1 MSKRI
6 IVVFGATGSQGGPVA
21 RALISDGTFAVRAVT
36 RDPNKSASQELK
48 TLGADLFK
56 GDLDHIETL
65 KPALTGAYGAFVVTS
80 SYWENGSKEKEV
92 AQGKALADLSKDTK
106 LKHVVFTGLEN
117 VKKLTEGKL
126 EVLHFDG
133 KGEVEEYFRDI
144 NVPMTSIRM
153 PSFFD
158 NFLNYFRPQKAPD
171 GDGYLLALPMGDF
184 PMDGLAVDDLGP
196 VVVSVLKAPEQFIGR
211 DIGLSSEKLTTEQYA
226 AIMTKSTGKKIKDA
240 KMTPEAYEKLGFPG
254 AVDLANMFRF
264 YKMKPNRD
272 IQLTLQL
279 NPKVKKFAEW
289 MELKKDAFRDL

>member
-6 IVVFGATGSQGGPVA
+6 IVVFGATGAQGGSVA

-48 TLGADLFK
+48 KLGAELFK

-65 KPALTGAYGAFVVTS
+65 KPALTGAYGAFVVTN
-80 SYWENGSKEKEV
+80 YWEHGSKEKEV
-92 AQGKALADLSKDTK
+92 AQGKALADLSKDTD
-106 LKHVVFTGLEN
+106 LQYVVFSGLEN
-117 VKKLTEGKL
+117 VKRLTEGKL

-153 PSFFD
+153 PCYFD

-171 GDGYLLALPMGDF
+171 GDGYLLAVPMGDI

-226 AIMTKSTGKKIKDA
+226 AIMTKFTGKKIKDA
-240 KMTPEAYEKLGFPG
+240 KMTPESYEILGFPG
-254 AVDLANMFRF
+254 AKELANMFRF
-264 YKMKPNRD
+264 YTMKPDRD

-279 NPKVKKFAEW
+279 NPCAKKFAEW
-289 MELKKDAFRDL
+289 MELKKDAFKDL

>member
-6 IVVFGATGSQGGPVA
+6 IVVFGATGAQGGSVA

-36 RDPNKSASQELK
+36 RDPSKSASQELK
-48 TLGADLFK
+48 KLGAELFK

-65 KPALTGAYGAFVVTS
+65 KPALTGAYGAFLVTN
-80 SYWENGSKEKEV
+80 YWEHCSKEKEV
-92 AQGKALADLSKDTK
+92 AQGKALADLSKDAG
-106 LKHVVFTGLEN
+106 LKHVVFSGLEN

-144 NVPMTSIRM
+144 NVPMTSIRL
-153 PSFFD
+153 PCYFD
-158 NFLNYFRPQKAPD
+158 NFLNFFRPQKAPD
-171 GDGYLLALPMGDF
+171 GDGYVLAVPMGDI

-196 VVVSVLKAPEQFIGR
+196 VVVGVLKDPEQFIGR

-226 AIMTKSTGKKIKDA
+226 AILTKFTGKKIKDA
-240 KMTPEAYEKLGFPG
+240 KITPEAYEKLGFPG
-254 AVDLANMFRF
+254 AVELANMFRF
-264 YKMKPNRD
+264 YEMKPNRD

-279 NPKVKKFAEW
+279 NPKAKKFAEW
-289 MELKKDAFRDL
+289 MELKKDAFKDL